1 MPKSNQSSG
10 KLPFFGTLFA
20 LTGIV
25 FLFSVPLGTLP
36 PLGSLFHPVTGF
48 LSAAEKTSP
57 SSVTLEID
65 GLLDPVD
72 VFYNERGVPHIF
84 AQNDHDLYF
93 AQGFITARDRLFQLE
108 VTVRGAEGALSEW
121 LGDRMLNYDRNMRRI
136 GMVYGAE
143 KALEGMQNSDSYAT
157 LEAYSDGINA
167 WINQLSEEDYPLE
180 YKLLGVS
187 PREWKP
193 IYTALFLKYMTRTL
207 AGGSSDLTTANAA
220 AHFGEEFVDQYLAGR
235 SEWMDPIISPEHVWN
250 FDARIPTSPSTPF
263 TPSVTQHIEPYK
275 SDPGIGSNNWAISP
289 DRTVNG
295 RPLLAGDPHL
305 NLSMPSIWYEM
316 QLHAPGVNVYG
327 VTLPGSPS
335 VIMGFTES
343 LAWVNT
349 NTGADVLDWYE
360 IQYRDETLQ
369 EYLFEGEWLETSTRI
384 EEIKLKDGSVFTD
397 TIRYTHHGPVVY
409 DETYSPGETGQAMKG
424 LAMRWIGHYVS
435 NESAVYY
442 NLNRGKT
449 IQDAVDALEGFQ
461 APAQNFAVIDG
472 DGNIGMLVSGSFPL
486 KWEGQGSVIGDGSSD
501 SYEWNGWV
509 PYDHN
514 PRQINPE
521 RGFVSSANQFVTAE
535 SYPYYLGDRF
545 APFERGRRINDLLRE
560 DDQMTLEKMKAF
572 QLDSYNYLAAVSMPV
587 VLEHLTDLSGE
598 FNDSEKEAFEILQ
611 DWDYVNE
618 ATQIAPS
625 LFNVL
630 WDKLYDTIW
639 QDEYEAAGFP
649 MRWPKRDLTA
659 QMLVDEPNSPFYDN
673 VETPER
679 TETLADLVLSSF
691 RETVTELSEQY
702 GSDLSE
708 WVWGTTSN
716 VRIPHI
722 ADIAGLGVT
731 SLFTNGGDQSLN
743 AINGRNGP
751 SWRMVVELGGDMPV
765 AYGVYPGGQSGNPG
779 SPGYDEFVKAWE
791 QGEYYLL
798 ELLQSPPSIET
809 PDTGGSW
816 THLRLTLPVN
826 R

>member
-1 MPKSNQSSG
+1 
-10 KLPFFGTLFA
+10 
-20 LTGIV
+20 
-25 FLFSVPLGTLP
+25 
-36 PLGSLFHPVTGF
+36 
-48 LSAAEKTSP
+48 
-57 SSVTLEID
+57 
-65 GLLDPVD
+65 
-72 VFYNERGVPHIF
+72 
-84 AQNDHDLYF
+84 
-93 AQGFITARDRLFQLE
+93 
-108 VTVRGAEGALSEW
+108 
-121 LGDRMLNYDRNMRRI
+121 
-136 GMVYGAE
+136 
-143 KALEGMQNSDSYAT
+143 
-157 LEAYSDGINA
+157 
-167 WINQLSEEDYPLE
+167 
-180 YKLLGVS
+180 
-187 PREWKP
+187 
-193 IYTALFLKYMTRTL
+193 
-207 AGGSSDLTTANAA
+207 
-220 AHFGEEFVDQYLAGR
+220 
-235 SEWMDPIISPEHVWN
+235 
-250 FDARIPTSPSTPF
+250 
-263 TPSVTQHIEPYK
+263 
-275 SDPGIGSNNWAISP
+275 
-289 DRTVNG
+289 
-295 RPLLAGDPHL
+295 
-305 NLSMPSIWYEM
+305 
-316 QLHAPGVNVYG
+316 
-327 VTLPGSPS
+327 
-335 VIMGFTES
+335 
-343 LAWVNT
+343 
-349 NTGADVLDWYE
+349 
-360 IQYRDETLQ
+360 
-369 EYLFEGEWLETSTRI
+369 
-384 EEIKLKDGSVFTD
+384 
-397 TIRYTHHGPVVY
+397 
-409 DETYSPGETGQAMKG
+409 
-424 LAMRWIGHYVS
+424 
-435 NESAVYY
+435 
-442 NLNRGKT
+442 
-449 IQDAVDALEGFQ
+449 
-461 APAQNFAVIDG
+461 
-472 DGNIGMLVSGSFPL
+472 
-486 KWEGQGSVIGDGSSD
+486 
-501 SYEWNGWV
+501 
-509 PYDHN
+509 
-514 PRQINPE
+514 
-521 RGFVSSANQFVTAE
+521 
-535 SYPYYLGDRF
+535 
-545 APFERGRRINDLLRE
+545 
-560 DDQMTLEKMKAF
+560 
-572 QLDSYNYLAAVSMPV
+572 MPV

-679 TETLADLVLSSF
+679 TETLPDLVLSSF

-751 SWRMVVELGGDMPV
+751 SWRMVVELGGDRPV